1 MRMSWRSLKAKYKRF
16 KRWQREPMR
25 YVKSEVEHRCCNCGY
40 TFTGRY
46 CPTCSQRADL
56 GRIGWHSV
64 RQSVMDIW
72 GLGSR
77 SRSVLYSVW
86 QLLLRPG
93 YFISD
98 YISGRRQVSFPPMK
112 MLLIL
117 AVAYAIIFHL
127 LLPDLKGLGY
137 GFDYHELGFTVE
149 EGQDMA
155 NVSKPFNEWYET
167 HFSWSMLIVSFFV
180 IFPTWVMF
188 RYSPRHTAHA
198 ARGVLYPGPFCRPAS
213 DPLPVDAAV
222 QVPFQAD
229 DHSLDLFHRRDGLL
243 HHWLHAVVWLWP
255 VGHLVASGIR
265 LCFCLLYFVIVGA
278 CGFLYGTYHRRT
290 SGARVHIAGKSL
302 HARLL
307 YCRWSPDYGHGLP
320 HQSHRHTQSQTT
332 AKT

>member
-1 MRMSWRSLKAKYKRF
+1 MRMSWRSLKAKYKCF

-56 GRIGWHSV
+56 GCIGWHSV
-64 RQSVMDIW
+64 SQSVMDIW

-112 MLLIL
+112 MLFIL

-127 LLPDLKGLGY
+127 LLPDLKALGY
-137 GFDYHELGFTVE
+137 SFDYHELGFTVE

-188 RYSPRHTAHA
+188 RYSPHHTRHTLPEGFFIQVLFADLQVTLFLLMLPCWFLFKQLTILSIFFIVVTA
-198 ARGVLYPGPFCRPAS
+198 YYIIGYMSCLAMACGAPCGVWHSSMFLFIVFRYCWRMWFSIWDLPPTYKWPQGTHCRQIASCPAS
-213 DPLPVDAAV
+213 IL
-222 QVPFQAD
+222 
-229 DHSLDLFHRRDGLL
+229 SLE
-243 HHWLHAVVWLWP
+243 
-255 VGHLVASGIR
+255 S
-265 LCFCLLYFVIVGA
+265 
-278 CGFLYGTYHRRT
+278 
-290 SGARVHIAGKSL
+290 
-302 HARLL
+302 
-307 YCRWSPDYGHGLP
+307 
-320 HQSHRHTQSQTT
+320 
-332 AKT
+332 